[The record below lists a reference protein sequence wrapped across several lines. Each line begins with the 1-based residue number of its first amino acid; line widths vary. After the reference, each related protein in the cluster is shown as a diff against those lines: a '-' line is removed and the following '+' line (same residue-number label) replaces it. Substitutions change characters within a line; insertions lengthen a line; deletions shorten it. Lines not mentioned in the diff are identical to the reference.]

1 MTWYL
6 KYRPQK
12 LSELDLVSAR
22 ESLENVLVSGKIPH
36 AWLFSGPRGTGKTS
50 SARILAKA
58 INCTGHKGKASGL
71 KDVEPCNECGMCM
84 AITSGSAPDVVEI
97 DAASNRGID
106 EIRDLREKVRLAP
119 MQAKNK
125 VYIIDEVHMLTA
137 EAANAL
143 LKTLEEPPEHV
154 FFVLCTTEPEKLP
167 ETVVSRCM
175 RINFRKP
182 SAEEAVASLKRVIA
196 GEKLK
201 AEGKALEL
209 VARAAKGSFRDSTK
223 ILEQVMVNK
232 GEISEQA
239 VREVL
244 GTLEFSDP
252 VEFMHLMEEGQ
263 FRQALDFLEGLSR
276 QGVALR
282 GWSERYAEV
291 LKDELLAEFEKGTNK
306 SRQVWLI
313 GMIGKLDTA
322 YERMRGS
329 AVPELPLEVMVIE
342 EGLGEEAGKEKKM
355 KADPEPEPEKKTSVP
370 VEQKKTAVKEEPE
383 ERIVAEKMPS
393 GEGKFSLA
401 DMEGR
406 WVEIMKA
413 VKPKNHSVEALL
425 RSTRPM
431 DFDGEK
437 LTLEVFYKFHKD
449 KLETDR
455 CRQIVEEAVGQVFG
469 MAPVK
474 LYLRLGQRAVQI
486 KEDNTEELIKAA
498 EEIFK

>member
-6 KYRPQK
+6 KYRPQTIA
-12 LSELDLVSAR
+12 ELDLSSVR
-22 ESLENVLVSGKIPH
+22 ESLGKVLVSGNIPH

-58 INCTGHKGKASGL
+58 INCESGSRA
-71 KDVEPCNECGMCM
+71 KNKSAEPCNECPTCV

-106 EIRDLREKVRLAP
+106 EIRDLREKVRFAP

-167 ETVVSRCM
+167 ETVISRCT
-175 RINFRKP
+175 RISFRKP
-182 SAEEAVASLKRVIA
+182 SMEEAVISLKRVVS

-201 AEGKALEL
+201 ADNKVLEL
-209 VARAAKGSFRDSTK
+209 IALAAKGSFRDGTK
-223 ILEQVMVNK
+223 LLEQVVVNK
-232 GEISEQA
+232 GEISDKT

-252 VEFMHLMEEGQ
+252 EEFLKLMETSEYG
-263 FRQALDFLEGLSR
+263 RALDFLAGLSK

-282 GWSERYAEV
+282 GWAERYAEV
-291 LKDELLAEFEKGTNK
+291 LRGELLAEFEKGK
-306 SRQVWLI
+306 DRKRQEWLLR
-313 GMIGKLDTA
+313 MIEKLETA

-342 EGLGEEAGKEKKM
+342 EGLGREAK
-355 KADPEPEPEKKTSVP
+355 PEKKVQ
-370 VEQKKTAVKEEPE
+370 VEDQPEKPLVKTEVKIQPE
-383 ERIVAEKMPS
+383 TEKMPS
-393 GEGKFSLA
+393 GEGRFSLA

-431 DFDGEK
+431 GFDGEK

-449 KLETDR
+449 RLESDR

-474 LYLRLGQRAVQI
+474 LYLQLGQKAAQV
-486 KEDNTEELIKAA
+486 KEDNTEELVKAA